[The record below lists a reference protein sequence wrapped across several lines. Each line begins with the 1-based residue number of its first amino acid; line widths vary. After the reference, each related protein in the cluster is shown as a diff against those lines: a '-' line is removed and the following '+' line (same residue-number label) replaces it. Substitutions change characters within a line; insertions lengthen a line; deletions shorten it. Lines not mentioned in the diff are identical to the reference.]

1 MLAEEVLKGW
11 DSSGLVIVKE
21 HLPLSLN
28 FSPLVHDKGFH
39 SLLIYNQLRIPSIS
53 LGIAPLPWNNA
64 SIPSLL
70 ISWFSD
76 NSLIQT
82 CRNAIMCT
90 VDDRT
95 MQLSQIPDGQ
105 SIQSEAYTF

>member
-1 MLAEEVLKGW
+1 MVAVPIMLAEVLKGR

-53 LGIAPLPWNNA
+53 LGIAPLP
-64 SIPSLL
+64 
-70 ISWFSD
+70 
-76 NSLIQT
+76 
-82 CRNAIMCT
+82 
-90 VDDRT
+90 
-95 MQLSQIPDGQ
+95 
-105 SIQSEAYTF
+105 